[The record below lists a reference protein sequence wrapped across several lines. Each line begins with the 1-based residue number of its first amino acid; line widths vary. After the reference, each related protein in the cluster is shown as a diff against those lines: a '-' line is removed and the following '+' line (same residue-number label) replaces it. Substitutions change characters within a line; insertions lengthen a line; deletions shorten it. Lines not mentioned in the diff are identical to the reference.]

1 MYWIPQQQA
10 RGSVQPT
17 HVKLRNIAMLAIV
30 GFVGCVVKEERR
42 LCKTAVNQ
50 ALLIT
55 MKDYV

>member
-1 MYWIPQQQA
+1 
-10 RGSVQPT
+10 
-17 HVKLRNIAMLAIV
+17 MLAIV

>member
-1 MYWIPQQQA
+1 
-10 RGSVQPT
+10 
-17 HVKLRNIAMLAIV
+17 MLAIV

-55 MKDYV
+55 MKDYVNDGSQVTFLLNSRHDDSF